1 MMALYLRNLLRVS
14 PHASDTSSI
23 FSFQVCFNS
32 GEPAKG
38 GSDGAQNSRCDIIV
52 EEKGCRAFASEGA
65 RELRGKQDDVKE
77 RL

>member
-14 PHASDTSSI
+14 PHAGDSSSI
-23 FSFQVCFNS
+23 FSFQVRLNS

-38 GSDGAQNSRCDIIV
+38 GGDSSQNSRGDIIV
-52 EEKGCRAFASEGA
+52 EEKGCRAFGPEGA

-77 RL
+77 RF